1 MNEEN
6 KRDNERPFKKTNR
19 FKKRKENLKKSL
31 EKNESSGEE
40 NGPNSTQNFTNKTT
54 NKRTNTNA
62 KSHKKGA
69 KKLTNINGE
78 SAFDNFF
85 ADDSDGGEFFDDFF
99 ADDTA
104 KNLNNLKNTN
114 LQTNKKNGK
123 NRKKSQNSKK
133 ANEIA
138 TGAENLA
145 NLGDKSAINSALAN
159 KQTKNLQGANSQSQ
173 SSQNG
178 TNSQNGANLQNQ
190 NSQNGESQKQTNGSK
205 KSKKRKKATQTI
217 KLNGEEPWQKAI
229 LSTIEANKAMHDLR
243 LNPLKYINSS
253 SDTIKITPLG
263 GLGEIG
269 ANMTIF
275 ETATSAIIVDVG
287 MSFPDENMLGVDI
300 LIPDFDYVRKIKD
313 KIKGI
318 IITHAHEDHIGAM
331 PYFFKE
337 FQFPIYATPLPL
349 GMISNKFEEHGLK
362 SERSYFRPVEKRKIY
377 EIGDFEVE
385 FIHITHSII
394 DASALAITTRA
405 GTIIHTGDFKIDH
418 TPIDGYPSDLNRLA
432 YYGDRGVMLL
442 MSDSTNSHR
451 DGVTKSESSVGR
463 TFDTIFRNSHG
474 RVIMSTFSSNIHR
487 VYQAIER
494 GVKYGR
500 KVCVI
505 GRSMERNL
513 WTAIE
518 LGYVNLDK
526 KIFIDPEEV
535 DKYPENEVLIVTT
548 GSQGETMSALYRMAT
563 DEHKYIK
570 IKPTDK
576 VIISAKAIPGNENS
590 VSTVLNFLLK
600 SGAKVAYQDFS
611 EIHVSGHAS
620 IEEQKL
626 IFSLV
631 KPKFFLPVHGE
642 YNHIVK
648 HKETAME
655 CGIDERNIYLMSDG
669 DQMEVCQKYLKRVK
683 TVKTGKVFIDNQ
695 INKQISDDIVKHRQN
710 LADAGMVVIIAQI
723 DKNEKSLIKTRVVSY
738 GLVDEKQSSEFAK
751 DMEGVIEQF
760 LANLKNEILL
770 DNRVLE
776 SQIRQAVRK
785 HIFRKTKKYPT
796 IVPVIYLM

>member
-1 MNEEN
+1 MEEN
-6 KRDNERPFKKTNR
+6 RNENGVERLKKSNR
-19 FKKRKENLKKSL
+19 YKKRKENLKKSIAS
-31 EKNESSGEE
+31 EGSAGGGEFGGEHENGSRKNKGAKNGQNSARSKGSKNGSRNGSNSSGGSSNGGSNAAHSNGAGGVHFGGAYPKSNE
-40 NGPNSTQNFTNKTT
+40 NGAGGSNLNRDGRAKPSGN
-54 NKRTNTNA
+54 NA
-62 KSHKKGA
+62 KSANPSAADDASSADAQKKKKHKKRSNMP
-69 KKLTNINGE
+69 KSLTGN
-78 SAFDNFF
+78 
-85 ADDSDGGEFFDDFF
+85 
-99 ADDTA
+99 
-104 KNLNNLKNTN
+104 
-114 LQTNKKNGK
+114 
-123 NRKKSQNSKK
+123 
-133 ANEIA
+133 
-138 TGAENLA
+138 
-145 NLGDKSAINSALAN
+145 
-159 KQTKNLQGANSQSQ
+159 
-173 SSQNG
+173 
-178 TNSQNGANLQNQ
+178 
-190 NSQNGESQKQTNGSK
+190 
-205 KSKKRKKATQTI
+205 
-217 KLNGEEPWQKAI
+217 EPWQKAMDDAI
-229 LSTIEANKAMHDLR
+229 AENKLIHEER
-243 LNPLKYINSS
+243 LHPLKDANR
-253 SDTIKITPLG
+253 SDETVRITPLG

-269 ANMTIF
+269 ANMTVF
-275 ETATSAIIVDVG
+275 ETNTSAIIVDVG
-287 MSFPDENMLGVDI
+287 MSFPEESMLGVDI
-300 LIPDFDYVRKIKD
+300 LIPDFDYVRKIKN

-362 SERSYFRPVEKRKIY
+362 AERSYFRPVQKRQLY
-377 EIGDFEVE
+377 QIGDFEVE

-394 DASALAITTRA
+394 DASALAITTKA

-418 TPIDGYPSDLNRLA
+418 TPIDGYPTDLNRLA

-442 MSDSTNSHR
+442 MSDSTNSHKE
-451 DGVTKSESSVGR
+451 GITKSESSVGK
-463 TFDTIFRNSHG
+463 TFDTIFSSCKG

-513 WTAIE
+513 FTAME

-526 KIFIDPEEV
+526 KIFV
-535 DKYPENEVLIVTT
+535 DADQVSKYPDNEVLIVTT

-570 IKPTDK
+570 IKSTDQ
-576 VIISAKAIPGNENS
+576 VIISAKAIPGNESS
-590 VSTVLNFLLK
+590 VSTVLNYLLK

-626 IFSLV
+626 MLRLI

-655 CGIDERNIYLMSDG
+655 CGIEEKNIYLMNDG
-669 DQMEVCQKYLKRVK
+669 DQMEVCEKYLKRVK

-695 INKQISDDIVKHRQN
+695 INKQISDEIVKHRQN
-710 LADAGMVVIIAQI
+710 LADAGVAVIIAQI
-723 DKNEKSLIKTRVVSY
+723 DKNEKRLIQTRVITY
-738 GLVDEKQSSEFAK
+738 GLVADNQTAHFTKEMQ
-751 DMEGVIEQF
+751 GIIEQF
-760 LANLKNEILL
+760 LANLKDEILL
-770 DNRVLE
+770 DHWALE
-776 SQIRQAVRK
+776 GKIRQAVRK
-785 HIFRKTKKYPT
+785 HIFRKIKKYPT